1 MERHRGVLHG
11 FPVAHGHD
19 GVIDVLRI
27 LEAHGL
33 VRCGVERI
41 IHPVA
46 VQPKVGRHLIRHADG
61 SDRGHRVDDLPLVER
76 GDVEHG
82 PDRRSDLLP
91 PDLPAAAVPGPVRV
105 RLLRHDPPAVANVF
119 ERLARQSAVAAVV
132 VVRAGAV
139 DELLLGEAG
148 PTGAVLAAGDAGVRL
163 ERAGRGERPAR
174 AALAL
179 RLHGRHDA
187 LGSPIDES
195 GQGFAGFGPRNGPG
209 RSVSGGAIL
218 RGHQVE
224 AFELVGRQIGK
235 WTVERH
241 RVRSETETKRFVVP
255 RYGGV
260 VVAKDG
266 KPAQELAV
274 AVAVAVGEKS
284 SAEVALKGVCF
295 PVT

>member
-195 GQGFAGFGPRNGPG
+195 GQGFAVKNGSARQQMKSGQMHTDQPCG
-209 RSVSGGAIL
+209 NRLNITSQQKKWHRAPPTWVRPAERS
-218 RGHQVE
+218 R
-224 AFELVGRQIGK
+224 
-235 WTVERH
+235 
-241 RVRSETETKRFVVP
+241 TKREW
-255 RYGGV
+255 RSNSAG
-260 VVAKDG
+260 
-266 KPAQELAV
+266 
-274 AVAVAVGEKS
+274 S
-284 SAEVALKGVCF
+284 SSRGFRTRRPSDRKMDRRASSR
-295 PVT
+295 TQ